1 MNISELSVKRP
12 TLIVVIF
19 IALSFLGIMGLQR
32 LNYEL
37 LPKFEAPVFTVV
49 TPYPGAAPAEVENS
63 VSKKIEE
70 AVAGLPNV
78 DVVRS
83 ISQEGV
89 SLVIVTLKTGAEME
103 PVLNEAIR
111 KIQSVK
117 SELPAFVRE
126 PSVT

>member
-19 IALSFLGIMGLQR
+19 IALSFLGIMGLQT

-63 VSKKIEE
+63 VSKKLKRHWR
-70 AVAGLPNV
+70 GYP
-78 DVVRS
+78 
-83 ISQEGV
+83 
-89 SLVIVTLKTGAEME
+89 TLMWCA
-103 PVLNEAIR
+103 PFHR
-111 KIQSVK
+111 K
-117 SELPAFVRE
+117 EFPW
-126 PSVT
+126 